1 MLARLKEPL
10 DAYHQRRADKHG
22 WIYFILK
29 EVSKAQGPAFM
40 DPETKTMVRIGSL
53 YEARSI
59 ATGVVCTFRT
69 ECMELLEDAVQE
81 PQGPELP

>member
-22 WIYFILK
+22 WIYFIENLNRRPLT
-29 EVSKAQGPAFM
+29 G
-40 DPETKTMVRIGSL
+40 INI